1 MEQKRVTWL
10 DDTRGICVF
19 CVLLAHSGIAHPYIY
34 TLYTPFFLTAFFF
47 VSGLLFKNIT
57 LKDDLLKI
65 VRHLVV
71 PYFLLNILIIFIG
84 FDNWKAVYHKDYS
97 YVFDKFVDTLLGYNM
112 WFIPCIIMVQ
122 LYITLLYY
130 TFMKTLVLK
139 IVTMVCLLMSVF
151 LIKNGDGLFLPWYMD
166 IAIFSSAFFL
176 LGNILKSICGYS
188 EWLPDFRCK
197 KIVAIITLVAY
208 FCFAYFLQNKYDME
222 FHYAYNYY
230 ENPLLFILLSVLG
243 IVCICVFFQAIHI
256 KLFSLFGKNSLA
268 FFAFNGKAKALSLL
282 ILPNALHLEN
292 HIMALLLCLIES
304 AILLFISSLINKY
317 CPWLI
322 GKYKKK

>member
-230 ENPLLFILLSVLG
+230 ENPLLFILLSVL
-243 IVCICVFFQAIHI
+243 AII
-256 KLFSLFGKNSLA
+256 
-268 FFAFNGKAKALSLL
+268 
-282 ILPNALHLEN
+282 
-292 HIMALLLCLIES
+292 
-304 AILLFISSLINKY
+304 
-317 CPWLI
+317 
-322 GKYKKK
+322 

>member
-1 MEQKRVTWL
+1 
-10 DDTRGICVF
+10 
-19 CVLLAHSGIAHPYIY
+19 
-34 TLYTPFFLTAFFF
+34 
-47 VSGLLFKNIT
+47 
-57 LKDDLLKI
+57 
-65 VRHLVV
+65 
-71 PYFLLNILIIFIG
+71 
-84 FDNWKAVYHKDYS
+84 
-97 YVFDKFVDTLLGYNM
+97 
-112 WFIPCIIMVQ
+112 MVQ

-166 IAIFSSAFFL
+166 IALFSSAFFL

>member
-1 MEQKRVTWL
+1 
-10 DDTRGICVF
+10 
-19 CVLLAHSGIAHPYIY
+19 
-34 TLYTPFFLTAFFF
+34 
-47 VSGLLFKNIT
+47 
-57 LKDDLLKI
+57 
-65 VRHLVV
+65 
-71 PYFLLNILIIFIG
+71 
-84 FDNWKAVYHKDYS
+84 
-97 YVFDKFVDTLLGYNM
+97 
-112 WFIPCIIMVQ
+112 
-122 LYITLLYY
+122 
-130 TFMKTLVLK
+130 
-139 IVTMVCLLMSVF
+139 
-151 LIKNGDGLFLPWYMD
+151 
-166 IAIFSSAFFL
+166 
-176 LGNILKSICGYS
+176 
-188 EWLPDFRCK
+188 
-197 KIVAIITLVAY
+197 
-208 FCFAYFLQNKYDME
+208 ME

-322 GKYKKK
+322 SKYKKK